1 MQINIALNSDT
12 EGIYDRT
19 FILEDYT
26 DPNNPVTILRVG
38 FHGEVEGEDS
48 RLAVMLGNFGR
59 EFNQSDALIVR
70 EGDIKEQFPD
80 YEIINNKRI
89 ELIELL

>member
-1 MQINIALNSDT
+1 MQINIALNSDS

-19 FILEDYT
+19 LIFEDYT

-59 EFNQSDALIVR
+59 EFR
-70 EGDIKEQFPD
+70 K
-80 YEIINNKRI
+80 NKRVFTRFEEEYTI
-89 ELIELL
+89 IKYVTIIIRLILL